1 MQKRIFLK
9 IGNVYMW
16 VIALTLLPANSIA
29 QKYQTLGTGSC
40 GLGQANCHA
49 RENDTWYKNDP
60 HKVTVDAFFE
70 DPESY
75 EKIAEL
81 AGVGAANMLKGNQNC
96 MECHG
101 TVISGK
107 ETREVEEGVSCESC
121 HGPGS
126 GYKDPH
132 SEGDPNLGVNRPGYI
147 KALQLGLV
155 KLKDADIQVE
165 TCVRCHYITDSKLIS
180 AGHPTGERFN
190 YVGGIKKVSKHW
202 RRSKVENYSA
212 KGPFDN
218 AKSRKGPVA
227 KIAKVEPP
235 QRAFEPAP
243 TPKPA
248 TPQTDT
254 PSAPPAKTPVATPA
268 KTPAAPQPA
277 PQPVVARP
285 TRAPVPPPPRPV
297 DPVAPPAENVGPV
310 DLPPFPAVSDSTPL
324 PELLLILK
332 KRLELLYQ
340 KTGGY

>member
-1 MQKRIFLK
+1 MNKYKIIK
-9 IGNVYMW
+9 IGFGFLW
-16 VIALTLLPANSIA
+16 ALILALLPTISIA

-49 RENDTWYKNDP
+49 REHDTWYKNDP
-60 HKVTVDAFFE
+60 HKVTVDAFFD

-75 EKIAEL
+75 ERIAEL

-96 MECHG
+96 MQCHG
-101 TVISGK
+101 TGISGK
-107 ETREVEEGVSCESC
+107 ENREVEEGVSCESC
-121 HGPGS
+121 HGPGG

-155 KLKDADIQVE
+155 KLKDADIQAE

-180 AGHPTGERFN
+180 AGHSTGERFN

-227 KIAKVEPP
+227 KIAKVES
-235 QRAFEPAP
+235 PAP
-243 TPKPA
+243 PPKPA
-248 TPQTDT
+248 APQTDT
-254 PSAPPAKTPVATPA
+254 PPAPQANK
-268 KTPAAPQPA
+268 PAAPQPT

-297 DPVAPPAENVGPV
+297 APLALPEKNLGPV
-310 DLPPFPAVSDSTPL
+310 DLPPFPAVNDSTPL